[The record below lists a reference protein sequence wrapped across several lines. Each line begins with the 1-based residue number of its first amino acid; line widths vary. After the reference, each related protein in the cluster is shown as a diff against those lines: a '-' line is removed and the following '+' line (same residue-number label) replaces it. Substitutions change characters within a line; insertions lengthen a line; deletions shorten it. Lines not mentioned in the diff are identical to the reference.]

1 MPKSSLP
8 AETVIAD
15 SLAAIHKASDALF
28 RHTTKATTIDNAINR
43 TSYYVYSIEC
53 NDLSVYDH
61 NNRGYSR
68 SRYELGNK
76 CVIMTHC
83 LIEIIC
89 CCCLIDRSQL

>member
-1 MPKSSLP
+1 MHSGSELCCLFSSL
-8 AETVIAD
+8 V
-15 SLAAIHKASDALF
+15 
-28 RHTTKATTIDNAINR
+28 
-43 TSYYVYSIEC
+43 YYMHSIEC